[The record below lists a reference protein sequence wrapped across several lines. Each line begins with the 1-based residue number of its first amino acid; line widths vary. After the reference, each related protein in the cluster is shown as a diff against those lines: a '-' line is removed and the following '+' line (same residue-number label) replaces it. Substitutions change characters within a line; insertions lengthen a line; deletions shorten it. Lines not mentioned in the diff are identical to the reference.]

1 MMSLLIWCLL
11 AFLLNMG
18 VYYLTVALGGNP
30 VVASIIS
37 STVLAFFCALTSRSR
52 EMKWSQYMKSPN
64 FWKIV
69 FGTGTAFVILDCI
82 SYMIQ

>member
-1 MMSLLIWCLL
+1 
-11 AFLLNMG
+11 
-18 VYYLTVALGGNP
+18 
-30 VVASIIS
+30 
-37 STVLAFFCALTSRSR
+37 
-52 EMKWSQYMKSPN
+52 MKWSQYMKSPN